1 MNKKHFSCLIL
12 CLLIS
17 EIISQDTFSIVAV
30 DPETQE
36 VGSAGASC
44 INGSIIISDIHPGV
58 GTIHTQ
64 SYWNSTNQNN
74 ASDLMEQGYSP
85 EEIIEFLVENDAQGN
100 PSIRQYGVVD
110 LVNGGR
116 SAAFTGENCYDYK
129 DHILGPT
136 YSIQGNILLGPEV
149 LDSMEVNFLNTQGSL
164 ATRLMA
170 AMQGA
175 KIPGADTRCLNYG
188 ISSLSAFI
196 RVAKSTTTEDSLH
209 LHLNVNNTTPG
220 IDPIDT
226 LQDLFDDWYA
236 ENPVLITVQVDFNEG
251 WNLVGLP
258 AFIENADYSSLFPE
272 AITGTL
278 FSFGSGYISES
289 ELIPGMG
296 YWLRFPEDGSNSI
309 TGGPVYELNLLLN
322 EGWNLISGIS
332 SSIEIE
338 SIYDPAGII
347 ISGTF
352 FEFEEGYNTVN
363 ELTPGG
369 GYWMRTSSQGEIVI
383 SHY

>member
-1 MNKKHFSCLIL
+1 MKKLQYFLLI
-12 CLLIS
+12 LLIS
-17 EIISQDTFSIVAV
+17 ETLSQDTFSIVAV
-30 DPETQE
+30 DPQTQE

-44 INGSIIISDIHPGV
+44 INGSIIISDVHPGIGV
-58 GTIHTQ
+58 VHTQ

-74 ASDLMEQGYSP
+74 ASNLMDQGYAP
-85 EEIIEFLVENDAQGN
+85 EEIIEYLVENDAQGN

-110 LVNGGR
+110 LVDDGR

-129 DHILGPT
+129 NHILGPT
-136 YSIQGNILLGPEV
+136 YSIQGNILLGQEV
-149 LDSMEVNFLNTQGSL
+149 LDSMEVNFLNTSGSL

-175 KIPGADTRCLNYG
+175 KIPGADTRCLSSG

-196 RVAKSTTTEDSLH
+196 RVAQPNNLEDSLY
-209 LHLNVNNTTPG
+209 LHLNVNNTQPG

-236 ENPVLITVQVDFNEG
+236 ENPDLVTIQIDFNEG

-258 AFIENADYSSLFPE
+258 AYIDDADYSSMFPE

-296 YWLRFPEDGSNSI
+296 YWLRFSTDGSVVMTGIPIYDI
-309 TGGPVYELNLLLN
+309 TLLMN
-322 EGWNLISGIS
+322 EGWNLITGIS
-332 SSIEIE
+332 TVTDVNNIQ
-338 SIYDPAGII
+338 DPDGII

-352 FEFEEGYNTVN
+352 YDFDSGYGQVEELV
-363 ELTPGG
+363 PGH
-369 GYWMRTSSQGEIVI
+369 GYWVRTSSAGEIMI
-383 SHY
+383 NQ

>member
-1 MNKKHFSCLIL
+1 MNFFQYFLLI
-12 CLLIS
+12 LLIS
-17 EIISQDTFSIVAV
+17 ENLSQDTFSIVAV
-30 DPETQE
+30 DPVTQE

-44 INGSIIISDIHPGV
+44 INGSIIISDVHPGIGAV
-58 GTIHTQ
+58 HTQ

-74 ASDLMEQGYSP
+74 ASDLMDQGYTP
-85 EEIIEFLVENDAQGN
+85 EEIIEYLVENDAQGN

-110 LVNGGR
+110 LVDGGR

-136 YSIQGNILLGPEV
+136 YSIQGNILLGQEV
-149 LDSMEVNFLNTQGSL
+149 LDSMEVNFLNTSGSL

-175 KIPGADTRCLNYG
+175 KIPGADTRCLSNG

-196 RVAKSTTTEDSLH
+196 RVAKPTNSEDSLY
-209 LHLNVNNTTPG
+209 LHLNVNNTQPG

-226 LQDLFDDWYA
+226 LQDLFDDWYVD
-236 ENPVLITVQVDFNEG
+236 NPDLVTIQIEYNEG

-258 AFIENADYSSLFPE
+258 AYLDDAEYGSMFPN

-278 FSFGSGYISES
+278 FSFDSGYTSES

-296 YWLRFPEDGSNSI
+296 YWLRFSTNGSVIVTGVPIYDI
-309 TGGPVYELNLLLN
+309 TLLLN
-322 EGWNLISGIS
+322 EGWNIITGIS
-332 SSIEIE
+332 SVTDVNDIQ
-338 SIYDPAGII
+338 DPGGII
-347 ISGTF
+347 VSGTF
-352 FEFEEGYNTVN
+352 YDFDYGYGQVEELV
-363 ELTPGG
+363 PGH
-369 GYWMRTSSQGEIVI
+369 GYWVRTSGDGEIMI
-383 SHY
+383 NP

>member
-1 MNKKHFSCLIL
+1 MKKLQYFLLI
-12 CLLIS
+12 LLIS
-17 EIISQDTFSIVAV
+17 ETLSQDTFSIVAV
-30 DPETQE
+30 DPQTQE

-44 INGSIIISDIHPGV
+44 INGSIIISDVHPGIGAV
-58 GTIHTQ
+58 HTQ

-74 ASDLMEQGYSP
+74 ASNLMDQGYAP
-85 EEIIEFLVENDAQGN
+85 EEIIEYLVENDSQGN

-110 LVNGGR
+110 LVDDGR

-129 DHILGPT
+129 NHILGPT
-136 YSIQGNILLGPEV
+136 YSIQGNILLGQEV
-149 LDSMEVNFLNTQGSL
+149 LDSMEVNFLNTSGSL

-175 KIPGADTRCLNYG
+175 KIPGADTRCLSSG

-196 RVAKSTTTEDSLH
+196 RVAQPNNLEDSLY
-209 LHLNVNNTTPG
+209 LHLNVNNTQPG

-236 ENPVLITVQVDFNEG
+236 ENPDLVTIQIDFNEG

-258 AFIENADYSSLFPE
+258 AYIDDADYSSMFPE

-296 YWLRFPEDGSNSI
+296 YWLRFSTDGSVVM
-309 TGGPVYELNLLLN
+309 TGIPIYDISLLMN
-322 EGWNLISGIS
+322 EGWNLITGIS
-332 SSIEIE
+332 TVTDVNDIQ
-338 SIYDPAGII
+338 DPDGII

-352 FEFEEGYNTVN
+352 YDFDSGYGQVEE
-363 ELTPGG
+363 LAPGH
-369 GYWMRTSSQGEIVI
+369 GYWVRTSSAGEIMI
-383 SHY
+383 NQ

>member
-1 MNKKHFSCLIL
+1 MKIFQCFLLIL
-12 CLLIS
+12 FIS
-17 EIISQDTFSIVAV
+17 ESYSQDTFSIVAV
-30 DPETQE
+30 DPVTQE

-44 INGSIIISDIHPGV
+44 INGSIIISDVHPGIGAV
-58 GTIHTQ
+58 HTQ

-74 ASDLMEQGYSP
+74 ASDLMDQGYTP
-85 EEIIEFLVENDAQGN
+85 EEIIEYLVENDAQGN

-110 LVNGGR
+110 LVDEGR

-136 YSIQGNILLGPEV
+136 YSIQGNILLGQEV
-149 LDSMEVNFLNTQGSL
+149 LDSMETNFLNTSGSL
-164 ATRLMA
+164 ATRLMS

-175 KIPGADTRCLNYG
+175 KIPGADTRCLSNG

-196 RVAKSTTTEDSLH
+196 RVAKPTNSEDSLY
-209 LHLNVNNTTPG
+209 LHLNVNNTQPG

-236 ENPVLITVQVDFNEG
+236 GNPDFVTIQIDFNEG

-258 AFIENADYSSLFPE
+258 AYIDDAEYSSVFPE

-278 FSFGSGYISES
+278 FSFDSGYTSES

-296 YWLRFPEDGSNSI
+296 YWLRFSTNCSVVMTGIPIYDI
-309 TGGPVYELNLLLN
+309 TLLMN
-322 EGWNLISGIS
+322 EGWNLITGIS
-332 SSIEIE
+332 IVTNVNNIQ
-338 SIYDPAGII
+338 DPGGII
-347 ISGTF
+347 VSGTF
-352 FEFEEGYNTVN
+352 YNFDSGYGQVEELV
-363 ELTPGG
+363 PGH
-369 GYWMRTSSQGEIVI
+369 GYWVRTSGAGEIMI
-383 SHY
+383 NP

>member
-1 MNKKHFSCLIL
+1 MKKLQYFLLI
-12 CLLIS
+12 LLIS
-17 EIISQDTFSIVAV
+17 ETLSQDTFSIVAV
-30 DPETQE
+30 DPQTQE

-44 INGSIIISDIHPGV
+44 INGSIIISDVHPGIGAV
-58 GTIHTQ
+58 HTQ

-74 ASDLMEQGYSP
+74 ASNLMDQGYAP
-85 EEIIEFLVENDAQGN
+85 EEIIEYLVENDSQGN

-110 LVNGGR
+110 LVDDGR

-129 DHILGPT
+129 NHILGPT
-136 YSIQGNILLGPEV
+136 YSIQGNILLGQEV
-149 LDSMEVNFLNTQGSL
+149 LDSMEVNFLNTSGSL

-175 KIPGADTRCLNYG
+175 KIPGADTRCLSSG

-196 RVAKSTTTEDSLH
+196 RVAQPNNLEDSLY
-209 LHLNVNNTTPG
+209 LHLNVNNTQPG

-236 ENPVLITVQVDFNEG
+236 ENPDLVTIQIDFNEG

-258 AFIENADYSSLFPE
+258 AYIDDADYSSMFPE

-296 YWLRFPEDGSNSI
+296 YWLRFSTDGSVVMTGIPIYDI
-309 TGGPVYELNLLLN
+309 TLLMN
-322 EGWNLISGIS
+322 EGWNLITGIS
-332 SSIEIE
+332 TVTDVNNIQ
-338 SIYDPAGII
+338 DPDGII

-352 FEFEEGYNTVN
+352 YDFDFGYGQVEELV
-363 ELTPGG
+363 PGH
-369 GYWMRTSSQGEIVI
+369 GYWVRTSSAGEIMI
-383 SHY
+383 NQ

>member
-1 MNKKHFSCLIL
+1 MKKLQYFLLI
-12 CLLIS
+12 LLIS
-17 EIISQDTFSIVAV
+17 ETLSQDTFSIVAV
-30 DPETQE
+30 DPQTQE

-44 INGSIIISDIHPGV
+44 INGSIIISDVHPGT
-58 GTIHTQ
+58 GAIHTQ
-64 SYWNSTNQNN
+64 SYWNSSNQNN
-74 ASDLMEQGYSP
+74 ASDLMDQGYAP
-85 EEIIEFLVENDAQGN
+85 EEIIEYLVENDAQGN

-110 LVNGGR
+110 LVDDGR

-129 DHILGPT
+129 NHILGPT
-136 YSIQGNILLGPEV
+136 YSIQGNILLGQEV
-149 LDSMEVNFLNTQGSL
+149 LDSMEVNFLNTSGSL

-175 KIPGADTRCLNYG
+175 KIPGADTRCLSSG

-196 RVAKSTTTEDSLH
+196 RVAQPNNLEDSLY
-209 LHLNVNNTTPG
+209 LHLNVNNTQPG

-236 ENPVLITVQVDFNEG
+236 ENPDLVTIQIDFNEG

-258 AFIENADYSSLFPE
+258 AYIDDADYSSMFPE

-296 YWLRFPEDGSNSI
+296 YWLRFSTDGSVVMTGIPIYDI
-309 TGGPVYELNLLLN
+309 TLLMN
-322 EGWNLISGIS
+322 EGWNLITGIS
-332 SSIEIE
+332 TVTDVNNIQ
-338 SIYDPAGII
+338 DPDGII

-352 FEFEEGYNTVN
+352 YDFDSGYGQVEELV
-363 ELTPGG
+363 PGH
-369 GYWMRTSSQGEIVI
+369 GYWVRTSSAGEIMI
-383 SHY
+383 NQ

>member
-1 MNKKHFSCLIL
+1 MKIFQCFLLI
-12 CLLIS
+12 LLIS
-17 EIISQDTFSIVAV
+17 ENLSQDTFSIVAV
-30 DPETQE
+30 DPVTQE

-44 INGSIIISDIHPGV
+44 INGSIIISDVHPGIGAV
-58 GTIHTQ
+58 HTQ

-74 ASDLMEQGYSP
+74 ASDLMDQGYTP
-85 EEIIEFLVENDAQGN
+85 EEIIEYLVENDAQGN

-110 LVNGGR
+110 LVDGGR

-136 YSIQGNILLGPEV
+136 YAIQGNILLGQEV
-149 LDSMEVNFLNTQGSL
+149 LDSMETNFLNTSGSL

-175 KIPGADTRCLNYG
+175 KISGADTRCLSNG

-196 RVAKSTTTEDSLH
+196 RVAQSTNSEDSLH
-209 LHLNVNNTTPG
+209 LHLNVNNTQPG

-236 ENPVLITVQVDFNEG
+236 ENPDLVTIQIDFNEG

-258 AFIENADYSSLFPE
+258 AYINGAEYGSIFPE

-278 FSFGSGYISES
+278 FSFGSGYTSEN

-296 YWLRFPEDGSNSI
+296 YWLRFSANGSVAMTGIPIYDI
-309 TGGPVYELNLLLN
+309 TLLMD
-322 EGWNLISGIS
+322 EGWNLITGIS
-332 SSIEIE
+332 TVTNVNDIQ
-338 SIYDPAGII
+338 DPGGII

-352 FEFEEGYNTVN
+352 YDFNFGYEQVQ
-363 ELTPGG
+363 ELVPGH
-369 GYWMRTSSQGEIVI
+369 GYWVRTYGAGEIMI
-383 SHY
+383 NP

>member
-1 MNKKHFSCLIL
+1 MKKLQYFLLIL
-12 CLLIS
+12 LIT
-17 EIISQDTFSIVAV
+17 ETLSQDTFSIVAV
-30 DPETQE
+30 DPQTQE

-44 INGSIIISDIHPGV
+44 INGSIIISDVHPGIGAV
-58 GTIHTQ
+58 HTQ

-74 ASDLMEQGYSP
+74 ASDLMDQGYTP
-85 EEIIEFLVENDAQGN
+85 DEIIEYLVENDAQGN

-110 LVNGGR
+110 LVDGGR

-129 DHILGPT
+129 NHILGPT
-136 YSIQGNILLGPEV
+136 YSIQGNILLGQEV
-149 LDSMEVNFLNTQGSL
+149 LDSMEVNFLNTSGSL
-164 ATRLMA
+164 ASRLIA

-175 KIPGADTRCLNYG
+175 KIPGADTRCLSSG

-196 RVAKSTTTEDSLH
+196 RVAQPNNLEDSLY
-209 LHLNVNNTTPG
+209 LHLNVNNTQPG

-236 ENPVLITVQVDFNEG
+236 ENPDLVTIQVDFNEG

-258 AFIENADYSSLFPE
+258 AYIDDADYSSMFPE

-296 YWLRFPEDGSNSI
+296 YWLRFSTDGSVIMTGIPIYDI
-309 TGGPVYELNLLLN
+309 TLLLN
-322 EGWNLISGIS
+322 EGWNLITGIS
-332 SSIEIE
+332 TVTDVNNIQ
-338 SIYDPAGII
+338 DPDGII

-352 FEFEEGYNTVN
+352 YDFDSGYGQVEELV
-363 ELTPGG
+363 PGH
-369 GYWMRTSSQGEIVI
+369 GYWVRTSSAGEIMI
-383 SHY
+383 NQ

>member
-1 MNKKHFSCLIL
+1 MKKLQYFLLI
-12 CLLIS
+12 LLIS
-17 EIISQDTFSIVAV
+17 ETLSQDTFSIVAV
-30 DPETQE
+30 DPQTQE

-44 INGSIIISDIHPGV
+44 INGSIIISDVHPGIGAV
-58 GTIHTQ
+58 HTQ

-74 ASDLMEQGYSP
+74 ASNLMDQGYAP
-85 EEIIEFLVENDAQGN
+85 EEIIEYLVENDSQGN

-110 LVNGGR
+110 LVDDGR

-129 DHILGPT
+129 NHILGPT
-136 YSIQGNILLGPEV
+136 YSIQGNILLGQEV
-149 LDSMEVNFLNTQGSL
+149 LDSMEVNFLNTSGSL

-175 KIPGADTRCLNYG
+175 KIPGADTRCLSSG

-196 RVAKSTTTEDSLH
+196 RVAQPNNLEDSLY
-209 LHLNVNNTTPG
+209 LHLNVNNTQPG

-236 ENPVLITVQVDFNEG
+236 ENPDLVTIQIDFNEG

-258 AFIENADYSSLFPE
+258 AYIDDADYSSMFPE

-296 YWLRFPEDGSNSI
+296 YWLRFSTNGSVIMTGIPIYDI
-309 TGGPVYELNLLLN
+309 TLLMN
-322 EGWNLISGIS
+322 EGWNLITGIS
-332 SSIEIE
+332 TVTDVNDIQ
-338 SIYDPAGII
+338 DPDGII

-352 FEFEEGYNTVN
+352 YDFDFGYGQVEELV
-363 ELTPGG
+363 PGH
-369 GYWMRTSSQGEIVI
+369 GYWVRTSSAGEIMI
-383 SHY
+383 NQ

>member
-1 MNKKHFSCLIL
+1 MKILQYFLLI
-12 CLLIS
+12 LLIS
-17 EIISQDTFSIVAV
+17 EILSQDTFSIVAV
-30 DPETQE
+30 DPQTQE

-44 INGSIIISDIHPGV
+44 INGSIIISDVHPGIGAV
-58 GTIHTQ
+58 HTQ

-74 ASDLMEQGYSP
+74 ASDLMDQGYTP
-85 EEIIEFLVENDAQGN
+85 NEIIEYLVENDAQGN

-110 LVNGGR
+110 LVDDGR

-129 DHILGPT
+129 NHILGPT
-136 YSIQGNILLGPEV
+136 YSIQGNILLGQEV
-149 LDSMEVNFLNTQGSL
+149 LDSMEVNFLNTSGSL

-175 KIPGADTRCLNYG
+175 KIPGADTRCLSSG

-196 RVAKSTTTEDSLH
+196 RVAKPTNSEDSLY
-209 LHLNVNNTTPG
+209 LHLNVNNTQPG

-236 ENPVLITVQVDFNEG
+236 ENPDLVTIQIDFNEG

-258 AFIENADYSSLFPE
+258 AYIDDSDYSSMFPE

-296 YWLRFPEDGSNSI
+296 YWLRFSTDGSVVMTGIPIYDI
-309 TGGPVYELNLLLN
+309 TLLMN
-322 EGWNLISGIS
+322 EGWNLITGIS
-332 SSIEIE
+332 TVTDVNEIQNP
-338 SIYDPAGII
+338 DGII

-352 FEFEEGYNTVN
+352 YDFGFGYGQVEELV
-363 ELTPGG
+363 PGH
-369 GYWMRTSSQGEIVI
+369 GYWVRTSNAGEII
-383 SHY
+383 INP

>member
-1 MNKKHFSCLIL
+1 MKIFQCFLLIL
-12 CLLIS
+12 FIS
-17 EIISQDTFSIVAV
+17 ESYSQDTFSIVAV
-30 DPETQE
+30 DPGTQE

-44 INGSIIISDIHPGV
+44 INGSIIISDVHPGIGAV
-58 GTIHTQ
+58 HTQ

-74 ASDLMEQGYSP
+74 ASDLMDQGYTP
-85 EEIIEFLVENDAQGN
+85 EEIIEYLVENDAQGN

-110 LVNGGR
+110 LVDEGR

-129 DHILGPT
+129 DHILGAT
-136 YSIQGNILLGPEV
+136 YSIQGNILLGQEV
-149 LDSMEVNFLNTQGSL
+149 LDSMETNFLNTSGSL

-175 KIPGADTRCLNYG
+175 KIPGADTRCLSNG

-196 RVAKSTTTEDSLH
+196 RVAKPTNSEDSLY
-209 LHLNVNNTTPG
+209 LHLNVNNTQPG

-236 ENPVLITVQVDFNEG
+236 GNPDLVTIQIDFNEG

-258 AFIENADYSSLFPE
+258 VYIDDAEYGSMFPE

-278 FSFGSGYISES
+278 FSFDSGYTSES

-296 YWLRFPEDGSNSI
+296 YWLRFSTNGSVVMTGIPIYDI
-309 TGGPVYELNLLLN
+309 TLLMN
-322 EGWNLISGIS
+322 EGWNLITGIS
-332 SSIEIE
+332 TVTNVNDIQ
-338 SIYDPAGII
+338 DPGGII
-347 ISGTF
+347 VSGTF
-352 FEFEEGYNTVN
+352 YDFDYGYVQVEELV
-363 ELTPGG
+363 PGH
-369 GYWMRTSSQGEIVI
+369 GYWVRTSGAGEIMI
-383 SHY
+383 NP

>member
-1 MNKKHFSCLIL
+1 MKKLQYFLLI
-12 CLLIS
+12 LLIS
-17 EIISQDTFSIVAV
+17 ETLSQDTFSIVAV
-30 DPETQE
+30 DPQTQE

-44 INGSIIISDIHPGV
+44 INGSIIISDVHPGIGAV
-58 GTIHTQ
+58 HTQ

-74 ASDLMEQGYSP
+74 ASNLMDQGYAP
-85 EEIIEFLVENDAQGN
+85 EEIIEYLVENDAQGN

-110 LVNGGR
+110 LVDDGR

-129 DHILGPT
+129 NHILGPT
-136 YSIQGNILLGPEV
+136 YSIQGNILLGQEV
-149 LDSMEVNFLNTQGSL
+149 LDSMEVNFLNTSGSL
-164 ATRLMA
+164 ASRLIA

-175 KIPGADTRCLNYG
+175 KIPGADTRCLSSG

-196 RVAKSTTTEDSLH
+196 RVAQPNNLEDSLY
-209 LHLNVNNTTPG
+209 LHLNVNNTQPG

-236 ENPVLITVQVDFNEG
+236 ENPDLVTIQIDFNEG

-258 AFIENADYSSLFPE
+258 AYIDDADYSSMFPE

-296 YWLRFPEDGSNSI
+296 YWLRFSTDGSVVMTGIPIYDI
-309 TGGPVYELNLLLN
+309 TLLMN
-322 EGWNLISGIS
+322 EGWNLITGIS
-332 SSIEIE
+332 TVTDVNNIQ
-338 SIYDPAGII
+338 DPDGII

-352 FEFEEGYNTVN
+352 YDFDSGYGQVEELV
-363 ELTPGG
+363 PGH
-369 GYWMRTSSQGEIVI
+369 GYWVRTSSAGEIMI
-383 SHY
+383 NQ

>member
-1 MNKKHFSCLIL
+1 MKKLQYFLLI
-12 CLLIS
+12 LLIS
-17 EIISQDTFSIVAV
+17 ETLSQDTFSIVAV
-30 DPETQE
+30 DPQTQE

-44 INGSIIISDIHPGV
+44 INGSIIISDVHPGIGAV
-58 GTIHTQ
+58 HTQ

-74 ASDLMEQGYSP
+74 ASNLMDQGYAP
-85 EEIIEFLVENDAQGN
+85 EEIIEYLVENDSQGN

-110 LVNGGR
+110 LVDDGR

-129 DHILGPT
+129 NHILGPT
-136 YSIQGNILLGPEV
+136 YSIQGNILLGQEV
-149 LDSMEVNFLNTQGSL
+149 LDSMEVNFLNTSGSL

-175 KIPGADTRCLNYG
+175 KIPGADTRCLSSG

-196 RVAKSTTTEDSLH
+196 RVAQPNNLEDSLY
-209 LHLNVNNTTPG
+209 LHLNVNNTQPG

-236 ENPVLITVQVDFNEG
+236 ENPDLVTIQIDFNEG

-258 AFIENADYSSLFPE
+258 AYIDDADYSSMFPE

-296 YWLRFPEDGSNSI
+296 YWLRFSTDGSVVMTGIPIYDI
-309 TGGPVYELNLLLN
+309 TLLMN
-322 EGWNLISGIS
+322 EGWNLITGIS
-332 SSIEIE
+332 TVTDVNDIQ
-338 SIYDPAGII
+338 DPDGII

-352 FEFEEGYNTVN
+352 YDFDFGYGQVEELV
-363 ELTPGG
+363 PGH
-369 GYWMRTSSQGEIVI
+369 GYWVRTSSAGEIMI
-383 SHY
+383 NQ

>member
-1 MNKKHFSCLIL
+1 MKIFQCFLLIL
-12 CLLIS
+12 FIS
-17 EIISQDTFSIVAV
+17 ESYSQDTFSIVAV
-30 DPETQE
+30 DPGTQE

-44 INGSIIISDIHPGV
+44 INGSIIISDVHPGIGAV
-58 GTIHTQ
+58 HTQ

-74 ASDLMEQGYSP
+74 ASDLMDQGYTP
-85 EEIIEFLVENDAQGN
+85 EEIIEYLVENDAQGN

-110 LVNGGR
+110 LVDGGR

-136 YSIQGNILLGPEV
+136 YSIQGNILLGQEV
-149 LDSMEVNFLNTQGSL
+149 IDSMETNFLNTSGSL

-175 KIPGADTRCLNYG
+175 KIPGADTRCLSNG

-196 RVAKSTTTEDSLH
+196 RVAKPTNSEDSLY
-209 LHLNVNNTTPG
+209 LHLNVNNTQPG

-236 ENPVLITVQVDFNEG
+236 ENPDLVTIQIDFNEG

-258 AFIENADYSSLFPE
+258 AYIDDADYSSMFPE

-296 YWLRFPEDGSNSI
+296 YWLRFSTDGSVVMTGIPIYDI
-309 TGGPVYELNLLLN
+309 TLLMN
-322 EGWNLISGIS
+322 EGWNLITGIS
-332 SSIEIE
+332 TVTDVNNIQ
-338 SIYDPAGII
+338 DPDGII

-352 FEFEEGYNTVN
+352 YDFDFGYGQVEELV
-363 ELTPGG
+363 PGH
-369 GYWMRTSSQGEIVI
+369 GYWVRTSSAGEIMI
-383 SHY
+383 NQ

>member
-1 MNKKHFSCLIL
+1 MKKLQYSLLI
-12 CLLIS
+12 LLIS
-17 EIISQDTFSIVAV
+17 ETLSQDTFSIVAV
-30 DPETQE
+30 DPQTQE

-44 INGSIIISDIHPGV
+44 INGSIIISDVHPGIGAV
-58 GTIHTQ
+58 HTQ

-74 ASDLMEQGYSP
+74 ASNLMDQGYAP
-85 EEIIEFLVENDAQGN
+85 EEIIEYLVENDSQGN

-110 LVNGGR
+110 LVDDGR

-129 DHILGPT
+129 NHILGPT
-136 YSIQGNILLGPEV
+136 YSIQGNILLGQEV
-149 LDSMEVNFLNTQGSL
+149 LDSMEVNFLNTSGSL

-175 KIPGADTRCLNYG
+175 KIPGADTRCLSSG

-196 RVAKSTTTEDSLH
+196 RVAQPNNLEDSLY
-209 LHLNVNNTTPG
+209 LHLNVNNTQPG

-236 ENPVLITVQVDFNEG
+236 ENPDLVTIQIDFNEG

-258 AFIENADYSSLFPE
+258 AYIDDADYSSMFPE

-296 YWLRFPEDGSNSI
+296 YWLRFSTDGSVVMTGIPIYDI
-309 TGGPVYELNLLLN
+309 TLLMN
-322 EGWNLISGIS
+322 EGWNLITGIS
-332 SSIEIE
+332 TVTDVNNIQ
-338 SIYDPAGII
+338 DPDGII

-352 FEFEEGYNTVN
+352 YDFDFGYGQVEELV
-363 ELTPGG
+363 PGH
-369 GYWMRTSSQGEIVI
+369 GYWVRTSSAGEIMI
-383 SHY
+383 NQ

>member
-1 MNKKHFSCLIL
+1 MKKLQYFLLI
-12 CLLIS
+12 LLIS
-17 EIISQDTFSIVAV
+17 ETLSQDTFSIVAV
-30 DPETQE
+30 DPQTQE

-44 INGSIIISDIHPGV
+44 INGSIIISDVHPGIGAV
-58 GTIHTQ
+58 HTQ

-74 ASDLMEQGYSP
+74 ASNLMDQGYAP
-85 EEIIEFLVENDAQGN
+85 EEIIEYLVENDSQGN

-110 LVNGGR
+110 LVDDGR

-129 DHILGPT
+129 NHILGPT
-136 YSIQGNILLGPEV
+136 YSIQGNILLGQEV
-149 LDSMEVNFLNTQGSL
+149 LDSMEVNFLNTSGSL
-164 ATRLMA
+164 ASRLIA

-175 KIPGADTRCLNYG
+175 KIPGADTRCLSSG

-196 RVAKSTTTEDSLH
+196 RVAQPNNLEDSLY
-209 LHLNVNNTTPG
+209 LHLNVNNTQPG

-236 ENPVLITVQVDFNEG
+236 ENPDLVTIQIDFNEG

-258 AFIENADYSSLFPE
+258 AYIDDADYSSMFPE

-296 YWLRFPEDGSNSI
+296 YWLRFSTDGSVVMTGIPIYDI
-309 TGGPVYELNLLLN
+309 TLLMN
-322 EGWNLISGIS
+322 EGWNLITGIS
-332 SSIEIE
+332 TVTDVNNIQ
-338 SIYDPAGII
+338 DPDGII

-352 FEFEEGYNTVN
+352 YDFDSGYGQVEELV
-363 ELTPGG
+363 PGH
-369 GYWMRTSSQGEIVI
+369 GYWVRTSSAGEIMI
-383 SHY
+383 NQ

>member
-1 MNKKHFSCLIL
+1 MKKLQYFLLI
-12 CLLIS
+12 LLIS
-17 EIISQDTFSIVAV
+17 ETLSQDTFSIVAV
-30 DPETQE
+30 DPQTQE

-44 INGSIIISDIHPGV
+44 INGSIIISDVHPGIGAV
-58 GTIHTQ
+58 HTQ

-74 ASDLMEQGYSP
+74 ASNLMDQGYAP
-85 EEIIEFLVENDAQGN
+85 EEIIEYLVENDAQGN

-110 LVNGGR
+110 LVDDGR

-129 DHILGPT
+129 NHILGPT
-136 YSIQGNILLGPEV
+136 YSIQGNILLGQEV
-149 LDSMEVNFLNTQGSL
+149 LDSMEVNFLNTSGSL

-175 KIPGADTRCLNYG
+175 KIPGADTRCLSSG

-196 RVAKSTTTEDSLH
+196 RVAQPNNLEDSLY
-209 LHLNVNNTTPG
+209 LHLNVNNTQPG

-236 ENPVLITVQVDFNEG
+236 ENPDLVTIQIDFNEG

-258 AFIENADYSSLFPE
+258 AYIDDADYSSMFPE

-296 YWLRFPEDGSNSI
+296 YWLRFSTDGSVVMTGIPIYDI
-309 TGGPVYELNLLLN
+309 TLLMN
-322 EGWNLISGIS
+322 EGWNLITGIS
-332 SSIEIE
+332 TVTDVNDIQ
-338 SIYDPAGII
+338 DPDGII

-352 FEFEEGYNTVN
+352 YDFDFGYGQVEELV
-363 ELTPGG
+363 PGH
-369 GYWMRTSSQGEIVI
+369 GYWVRTSSAGEIMI
-383 SHY
+383 NQ

>member
-1 MNKKHFSCLIL
+1 MKIFQCFLLIL
-12 CLLIS
+12 FIS
-17 EIISQDTFSIVAV
+17 ESYSQDTFSIVAV
-30 DPETQE
+30 DPGTQE

-44 INGSIIISDIHPGV
+44 INGSIIISDVHPGIGAV
-58 GTIHTQ
+58 HTQ

-74 ASDLMEQGYSP
+74 ASDLMDLGYTP
-85 EEIIEFLVENDAQGN
+85 EEIIEYLVENDAQGN

-110 LVNGGR
+110 LVDEGR

-129 DHILGPT
+129 DHILGAT
-136 YSIQGNILLGPEV
+136 YSIQGNILLGQEV
-149 LDSMEVNFLNTQGSL
+149 LDSMETNFLNTSGSL

-175 KIPGADTRCLNYG
+175 KIPGADTRCLSNG

-196 RVAKSTTTEDSLH
+196 RVAKPTNSEDSLY
-209 LHLNVNNTTPG
+209 LHLNVNNTQPG

-236 ENPVLITVQVDFNEG
+236 GNPDLVTIQIDFNEG

-258 AFIENADYSSLFPE
+258 VYIDDAEYGSMFPE

-278 FSFGSGYISES
+278 FSFDSGYTSES

-296 YWLRFPEDGSNSI
+296 YWLRFSTNGSVVMTGIPIYDI
-309 TGGPVYELNLLLN
+309 TLLMN
-322 EGWNLISGIS
+322 EGWNLITGIS
-332 SSIEIE
+332 TVTNVNDIQ
-338 SIYDPAGII
+338 DPGGII
-347 ISGTF
+347 VSGTF
-352 FEFEEGYNTVN
+352 YDFDYGYVQVEELV
-363 ELTPGG
+363 PGH
-369 GYWMRTSSQGEIVI
+369 GYWVRTSGAGEIMI
-383 SHY
+383 NP

>member
-1 MNKKHFSCLIL
+1 MKKLQYFLLIL
-12 CLLIS
+12 LIT
-17 EIISQDTFSIVAV
+17 ETLSQDTFSIVAV
-30 DPETQE
+30 DPQTQE

-44 INGSIIISDIHPGV
+44 INGSIIISDVHPGIGAV
-58 GTIHTQ
+58 HTQ

-74 ASDLMEQGYSP
+74 ASDLMDQGYTP
-85 EEIIEFLVENDAQGN
+85 EEIIEYLVENDAQGN

-110 LVNGGR
+110 LVDDGR

-129 DHILGPT
+129 NHILGPT
-136 YSIQGNILLGPEV
+136 YSIQGNILLGQEV
-149 LDSMEVNFLNTQGSL
+149 LDSMEVNFLNTSGSL

-175 KIPGADTRCLNYG
+175 KIPGADTRCLSSG

-196 RVAKSTTTEDSLH
+196 RVAQPNNLEDSLY
-209 LHLNVNNTTPG
+209 LHLNVNNTQPG

-236 ENPVLITVQVDFNEG
+236 ENPDLVTIQIDFNEG

-258 AFIENADYSSLFPE
+258 AYIDDADYSSMFPE

-296 YWLRFPEDGSNSI
+296 YWLRFSTDGSVVMTGIPIYDI
-309 TGGPVYELNLLLN
+309 TLLMN
-322 EGWNLISGIS
+322 EGWNLITGIS
-332 SSIEIE
+332 TVTDVNNIQ
-338 SIYDPAGII
+338 DPDGII

-352 FEFEEGYNTVN
+352 YDFDYGYGQVEELV
-363 ELTPGG
+363 PGH
-369 GYWMRTSSQGEIVI
+369 GYWVRTSSAGEIMI
-383 SHY
+383 NQ

>member
-1 MNKKHFSCLIL
+1 MKKLQYFFLIL
-12 CLLIS
+12 LITK
-17 EIISQDTFSIVAV
+17 ILSQDTFSIVAV
-30 DPETQE
+30 DPQTQE

-44 INGSIIISDIHPGV
+44 INGSIIISDVHPGIGAV
-58 GTIHTQ
+58 HTQ

-74 ASDLMEQGYSP
+74 ASNLMDQGYAP
-85 EEIIEFLVENDAQGN
+85 EEIIEYLVENDAQGN

-110 LVNGGR
+110 LVDGGR

-129 DHILGPT
+129 NHILGPT
-136 YSIQGNILLGPEV
+136 YSIQGNILLGQEV
-149 LDSMEVNFLNTQGSL
+149 LDSMEVNFLNTSGSL
-164 ATRLMA
+164 ASRLMA

-175 KIPGADTRCLNYG
+175 KIPGADTRCLSSG

-196 RVAKSTTTEDSLH
+196 RVAQPNNLEDSLY
-209 LHLNVNNTTPG
+209 LHLNVNNTQPG

-236 ENPVLITVQVDFNEG
+236 GNPDLVTIEIDFNEG

-258 AFIENADYSSLFPE
+258 AYIDDAGYSSMFPE

-296 YWLRFPEDGSNSI
+296 YWLRFSTDGSVII
-309 TGGPVYELNLLLN
+309 TGIPIYDITLLMN
-322 EGWNLISGIS
+322 EGWNLITGIS
-332 SSIEIE
+332 TVTDVNNIQ
-338 SIYDPAGII
+338 DPDGII

-352 FEFEEGYNTVN
+352 YDFDSGYGQVEELV
-363 ELTPGG
+363 PGH
-369 GYWMRTSSQGEIVI
+369 GYWVRTSSAGEIMI
-383 SHY
+383 YQ

>member
-1 MNKKHFSCLIL
+1 MKNKFLPFL
-12 CLLIS
+12 FTTTLLFA
-17 EIISQDTFSIVAV
+17 QDTFSIVAV

-58 GTIHTQ
+58 GVIHTQ
-64 SYWNSTNQNN
+64 SYWNSTNQYN
-74 ASDLMEQGYSP
+74 ASYWMQQGFSP

-100 PSIRQYGVVD
+100 PEIRQYGVVD
-110 LVNGGR
+110 LVDGGR
-116 SAAFTGENCYDYK
+116 SAAFTGQNCYDYK
-129 DHILGPT
+129 NHILGET
-136 YSIQGNILLGPEV
+136 YAIQGNILLGQEV
-149 LDSMEVNFLNTQGSL
+149 LDSMEVKFLNTPGSL
-164 ATRLMA
+164 AIRLMA
-170 AMQGA
+170 SMQGA

-196 RVAKSTTTEDSLH
+196 RVAKPTNTEDSLY
-209 LHLNVNNTTPG
+209 LHLNVNNTQPG

-226 LQDLFDDWYA
+226 LQDLFDEWYA
-236 ENPVLITVQVDFNEG
+236 ENPDLITVQVDFNEG

-258 AFIENADYSSLFPE
+258 AFMDDANYNSLFPE

-278 FSFGSGYISES
+278 FSFNTGYISES

-296 YWLRFPEDGSNSI
+296 YWLRFPEEGSNSI
-309 TGGPVYELNLLLN
+309 TGIPIYDLTLFLN

-332 SSIEIE
+332 STVEIG
-338 SIYDPAGII
+338 SIYDPDEII

-352 FEFEEGYNTVN
+352 YEFEDGYSLVGN
-363 ELTPGG
+363 LIPGR
-369 GYWMRTSSQGEIVI
+369 GYWVRTNSAGEILI
-383 SHY
+383 ID

>member
-1 MNKKHFSCLIL
+1 MKKLQYFLLI
-12 CLLIS
+12 LLIS
-17 EIISQDTFSIVAV
+17 ETLSQDTFSIVAV
-30 DPETQE
+30 DPQTQE

-44 INGSIIISDIHPGV
+44 INGSIIISDVHPGIGAV
-58 GTIHTQ
+58 HTQ

-74 ASDLMEQGYSP
+74 ASNLMDQGYAP
-85 EEIIEFLVENDAQGN
+85 EGIIEYLVENDAQGN

-110 LVNGGR
+110 LVDDGR

-129 DHILGPT
+129 NHILGPT
-136 YSIQGNILLGPEV
+136 YSIQGNILLGQEV
-149 LDSMEVNFLNTQGSL
+149 LDSMEVNFLNTSGSL

-175 KIPGADTRCLNYG
+175 KIPGADTRCLSSG

-196 RVAKSTTTEDSLH
+196 RVAQPNNLEDSLY
-209 LHLNVNNTTPG
+209 LHLNVNNTQPG

-236 ENPVLITVQVDFNEG
+236 ENPDLVTIQIDFNEG

-258 AFIENADYSSLFPE
+258 AYIDDADYSSMFPE

-296 YWLRFPEDGSNSI
+296 YWLRFSTDGSVVMTGIPIYDI
-309 TGGPVYELNLLLN
+309 TLLMN
-322 EGWNLISGIS
+322 EGWNLITGIS
-332 SSIEIE
+332 TVTDVNNIQ
-338 SIYDPAGII
+338 DPDGII

-352 FEFEEGYNTVN
+352 YDFDFGYGQVEELV
-363 ELTPGG
+363 PGH
-369 GYWMRTSSQGEIVI
+369 GYWVRTSSAGEIMI
-383 SHY
+383 NQ